1 MALNLREGSAG
12 VVHVTAAAAR
22 TSGSV
27 VVEEGWVGFATT
39 DAASGAVYALD
50 CRAGIKYEITKV
62 DDESKGDYVYVDPS
76 DHSLSLSSA
85 TGLIPFA
92 KVVETE
98 GGITYGTPTGKTLI
112 ALLPQ
117 SMGVGELAVGPTGP
131 TGPAGPTGP
140 TGPGA

>member
-50 CRAGIKYEITKV
+50 CRPGIKYEITKIGA
-62 DDESKGDYVYVDPS
+62 EAKGDFVYVTVS
-76 DHSLSLSSA
+76 TGALSLSGG
-85 TGLIPFA
+85 TGKKLFG
-92 KVVETE
+92 KVVEAE
-98 GGITYGTPTGKTLI
+98 GGLTYGTPTGKSLV

-117 SMGVGELAVGPTGP
+117 GVTETASE
-131 TGPAGPTGP
+131 
-140 TGPGA
+140 